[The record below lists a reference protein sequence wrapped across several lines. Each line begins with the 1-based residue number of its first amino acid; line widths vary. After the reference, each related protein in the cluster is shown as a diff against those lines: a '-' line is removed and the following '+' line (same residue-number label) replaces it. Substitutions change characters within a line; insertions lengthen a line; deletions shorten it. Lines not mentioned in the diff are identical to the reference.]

1 LSDVDVAVSQDKRVK
16 RKKVAEETV
25 DAPAIYR
32 QVFRRKRWC
41 CQHSLSTEMQQILQ
55 WFSNSQQFF
64 LSLRS
69 HHHGS

>member
-55 WFSNSQQFF
+55 WFS
-64 LSLRS
+64 
-69 HHHGS
+69 